1 MLYSFICDKIKSNA
15 YLGIGPIEEGIMIIL
30 GIDPGLAIIGYG
42 LVEYKNSR
50 FRTIDYGAIT
60 TPAGMS
66 VVERLERIYKGMNQ
80 LFHMYD
86 IDEVG
91 IEELF
96 FNKNVKTAIT
106 VAQARGVILLSCQ
119 HHAKP
124 TYEYTPLQVKQGVC
138 GYGRADKSQVQKMV
152 TSFLNL
158 KEIPKPDDVAD
169 ALAVAICHA
178 HSNRM
183 GKELSKF
190 DK

>member
-1 MLYSFICDKIKSNA
+1 
-15 YLGIGPIEEGIMIIL
+15 MIIL

-42 LVEYKNSR
+42 IVEYKNSS

-66 VVERLERIYKGMNQ
+66 VVERLEMIYKGMNQ

-91 IEELF
+91 IEQLF
-96 FNKNVKTAIT
+96 FNKNVTTGIA
-106 VAQARGVILLSCQ
+106 VAQARGVILLSCA
-119 HHAKP
+119 HHKMP
-124 TYEYTPLQVKQGVC
+124 VYSYTPLQVKQGVC
-138 GYGRADKSQVQKMV
+138 GYGRADKTQVQKMV

-158 KEIPKPDDVAD
+158 KSLPKPDDVAD

-178 HSNRM
+178 HLNKI
-183 GKELSKF
+183 GKELGRFSE
-190 DK
+190 